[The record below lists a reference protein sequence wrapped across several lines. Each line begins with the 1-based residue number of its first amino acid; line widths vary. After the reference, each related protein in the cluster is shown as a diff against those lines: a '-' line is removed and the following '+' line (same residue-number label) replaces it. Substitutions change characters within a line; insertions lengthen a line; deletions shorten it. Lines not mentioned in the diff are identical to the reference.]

1 MQDDIRTACEYYL
14 HIWIPSNEYAD
25 MGHNASDE
33 VARLKILYLE
43 MTDGRIGHRS
53 GEIISSETLS
63 LASPPPP
70 SSSMCYTNSSGTPVL
85 MGYKNDN
92 APLGLSDV
100 LTLLYRNVT
109 KTPDKFQESEWDT
122 VKMNYCGDWNG
133 DSQIDL
139 SDVLE
144 ILYFML
150 GTKNALYPSI
160 LT

>member
-1 MQDDIRTACEYYL
+1 
-14 HIWIPSNEYAD
+14 
-25 MGHNASDE
+25 
-33 VARLKILYLE
+33 
-43 MTDGRIGHRS
+43 
-53 GEIISSETLS
+53 
-63 LASPPPP
+63 
-70 SSSMCYTNSSGTPVL
+70 MCYTNSSGTPVL

-122 VKMNYCGDWNG
+122 GMMNYCGDWNG
-133 DSQIDL
+133 DAQIDL

-150 GTKNALYPSI
+150 GTKTVLYPS
-160 LT
+160 LL